1 MTDNNHPITP
11 PPELILG
18 WCRGWNCTS
27 ELTALKGVATQA
39 ARWGA
44 DQQLQLDA
52 EHVNR
57 AWQKGTDQ
65 ELDACCEW
73 LIAHY
78 WKAASEQLR
87 AARRPKPLSL
97 KELNLKHLEVMER
110 DGHYLPEIIA
120 DLRRAIES
128 LPS

>member
-11 PPELILG
+11 PPELVRQWWDG
-18 WCRGWNCTS
+18 THGAFY
-27 ELTALKGVATQA
+27 EFEAVVTQA

-44 DQQLQLDA
+44 DEQLEMDA
-52 EHVNR
+52 TWVALQTSNQMSSKR
-57 AWQKGTDQ
+57 
-65 ELDACCEW
+65 
-73 LIAHY
+73 LIA
-78 WKAASEQLR
+78 EM
-87 AARRPKPLSL
+87 RPKPLSL

-110 DGHYLPEIIA
+110 DGHYLPEIIS